1 MGIISTILGA
11 FGFGFGTTVGIV
23 IGYYLFIYHQSTDVQ
38 AFSNLLLKYFNLF
51 NHISNLQLFSRLN
64 ATHRAYLH
72 FFDGG
77 FEKLIIFACTISYD
91 HFLSLQKNTCVWFD
105 RLDFWNNMGKSDQFN
120 GLILTLLENLK
131 LNSLNFNN
139 VH

>member
-38 AFSNLLLKYFNLF
+38 AFSNLLLKYFNLL

-64 ATHRAYLH
+64 ATNRAYLH
-72 FFDGG
+72 FFRWWFREIDN
-77 FEKLIIFACTISYD
+77 FCMHNIIRSL
-91 HFLSLQKNTCVWFD
+91 LSLQKNTCVWFD